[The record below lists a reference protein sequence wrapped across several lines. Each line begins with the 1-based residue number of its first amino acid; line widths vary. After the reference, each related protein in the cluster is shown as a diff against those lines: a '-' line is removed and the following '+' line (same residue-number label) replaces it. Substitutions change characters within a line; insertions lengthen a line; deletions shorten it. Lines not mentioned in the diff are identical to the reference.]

1 MRRAVEQAPDKRG
14 KRRTRFVVVRNTYR
28 ELADTTVATWLQ
40 WFPESQ
46 FGEMNRSDMAH
57 RIVKGDVE
65 CEVLFRAL
73 DRPQDVAKLL
83 SLEITGAFVNEAKE
97 MPKGVIDT
105 LGDRVGRFP
114 AMRDGGPTWSGVIM
128 DTNPPDDDHWWYRLA
143 EEERPEGWEFFRQPG
158 GLKKSEA
165 GIWVPNALAENV
177 HNLPPDY
184 YLTRKSGKTNDYI
197 RVFYGAEYGFIQDGK
212 PVYPEYIDGVHCPPT
227 DIPPDPKWDLYV
239 GVDFGLTPAA
249 VMGQRDVMGAWR
261 WVDELV
267 TEDMG
272 AVRFAEVLGQRLRER
287 YQGFKIR
294 CYGDPA
300 GDSRSQVDE
309 RTPFQVL
316 QAKGIEI
323 VPAPTNDPVIRREA
337 VATALTRMIDGRPG
351 LMVSPKCKVTRK
363 GMAGGYHY
371 KRLQI
376 AGEERYHDVPNKNR
390 FSHPCEGG
398 QYMMIGAGEGTAIV
412 ARPGKHKPINYP
424 ERSGVI

>member
-1 MRRAVEQAPDKRG
+1 MRRAVEQKPDKKF

-28 ELADTTVATWLQ
+28 ELADTTLATWLQ
-40 WFPESQ
+40 WFPEAQ
-46 FGEMNRSDMAH
+46 FGDFNRSEMAH
-57 RIVKGDVE
+57 RVTKGDVE

-83 SLEITGAFVNEAKE
+83 SLEITGAWVNEAKE
-97 MPKGVIDT
+97 LPKGVIDV

-128 DTNPPDDDHWWYRLA
+128 DTNPPDNDHWWYRLA
-143 EEERPEGWEFFRQPG
+143 EDDRPEGWQFFAQPG
-158 GLKKSEA
+158 GLMQQSGE
-165 GIWVPNALAENV
+165 WVPNPLAENV
-177 HNLPPDY
+177 QNLPPDY

-197 RVFYGAEYGFIQDGK
+197 RVYYGGEYGFIQDGK
-212 PVYPEYIDGVHCPPT
+212 PVYPEYIDSVHSSQQ
-227 DIPPDPKWDLYV
+227 DIEPDPKLDLYV

-249 VMGQRDVMGAWR
+249 VMGQRSVLGQWR

-272 AVRFAEVLGQRLRER
+272 AVRFADLLGQRLRER
-287 YQGFKIR
+287 YQGFKVR

-316 QAKGIEI
+316 QARGIEI
-323 VPAPTNDPVIRREA
+323 VPAPTNDPLIRREA
-337 VATALTRMIDGRPG
+337 VAGACMRMIDGRPG
-351 LMVSPKCKVTRK
+351 LLVSPRCKVTRK

-371 KRLQI
+371 KRMQI

-390 FSHPCEGG
+390 FSHPCEGA
-398 QYMMIGAGEGTAIV
+398 QYMMLGAGEGRAIV
-412 ARPGKHKPINYP
+412 AAPGKSTPIKYP